1 MHLHMNYQCLNNK
14 NFQFNEFSLESI
26 SVQDIESIRN
36 WRNAQLDVLRQDK
49 IITYE
54 EQIKYFNDHIWP
66 ETIKN
71 EPRNI
76 LFSFFRNDDLIGYGG
91 LVHISWK
98 DLRAEISFLINPN
111 HLSDKDYQLFFSS
124 YLTLI
129 KTVAFDDL
137 KFNRLFTETF
147 NIRQFHISILES
159 NGFIREGVLKDHVII
174 NDKYVDS
181 IFHGCLNK

>member
-1 MHLHMNYQCLNNK
+1 MEYKCLNNK
-14 NFQFNEFSLESI
+14 YFQFNEFSLKSI
-26 SVQDIESIRN
+26 RVEDIESIRK

-54 EQIKYFNDHIWP
+54 EQIKYFNDHILP
-66 ETIKN
+66 EKIKN

-76 LFSFFRNDDLIGYGG
+76 LFSFFRNDVLIGYGG

-98 DLRAEISFLINPN
+98 DLRAEISFLLNPN
-111 HLSDKDYQLFFSS
+111 YLSEVDYPLFFSS

-129 KTVAFDDL
+129 KSIAFDDL

-159 NGFIREGVLKDHVII
+159 NGFIKEGILKDHVII
-174 NDKYVDS
+174 NGKHVDS

>member
-1 MHLHMNYQCLNNK
+1 MKYQSLNNK
-14 NFQFNEFSLESI
+14 NFEFNEFSLESI
-26 SVQDIESIRN
+26 RIEDIESIRN

-49 IITYE
+49 IITKE

-98 DLRAEISFLINPN
+98 DLRAEISFLINPDN
-111 HLSDKDYQLFFSS
+111 LSDKDYCLFFSS

-129 KTVAFDDL
+129 KAVAFDYL

-147 NIRQFHISILES
+147 NIRQFHISTLES
-159 NGFIREGVLKDHVII
+159 NGFIREGVLKEHVII
-174 NDKYVDS
+174 NGKYVDS

>member
-1 MHLHMNYQCLNNK
+1 MNYKCLTNN
-14 NFQFNEFSLESI
+14 NFNFNEFSLESI
-26 SVQDIESIRN
+26 RAVDIESIRN

-49 IITYE
+49 IITKE

-98 DLRAEISFLINPN
+98 DLRAEISFLINPEN
-111 HLSDKDYQLFFSS
+111 LSDEDYCLFFSS
-124 YLTLI
+124 FLTLI
-129 KTVAFDDL
+129 KSVAFDYL

-159 NGFIREGVLKDHVII
+159 NGFIREGVLKEHVII
-174 NDKYVDS
+174 NGKYVDS

>member
-1 MHLHMNYQCLNNK
+1 MEYKCLNNK
-14 NFQFNEFSLESI
+14 NFQFNEFSLKSI
-26 SVQDIESIRN
+26 RVEDIESIRK

-54 EQIKYFNDHIWP
+54 EQIKYFNDHILP
-66 ETIKN
+66 EKIKN

-76 LFSFFRNDDLIGYGG
+76 LFSFFRNDVLIGYGG

-98 DLRAEISFLINPN
+98 DLRAEISFLLNPN
-111 HLSDKDYQLFFSS
+111 YLSEVDYPLFFSS

-129 KTVAFDDL
+129 KSIAFDDL

-159 NGFIREGVLKDHVII
+159 NGFIKEGILKDHVII
-174 NDKYVDS
+174 NGKHVDS
-181 IFHGCLNK
+181 IIHGCLNK

>member
-1 MHLHMNYQCLNNK
+1 MNYKCLKNK
-14 NFQFNEFSLESI
+14 NFHFNKFKLEPI
-26 SVQDIESIRN
+26 RVEDIENIRN
-36 WRNAQLDVLRQDK
+36 WRNSQLDVLRQDK
-49 IITYE
+49 IITEE

-71 EPRNI
+71 EPRQI
-76 LFSFFRNDDLIGYGG
+76 LFSYFRNDDLIGYGG

-98 DLRAEISFLINPN
+98 DLRAEISFLINPDN
-111 HLSDKDYQLFFSS
+111 LSDEDYYLFFSS

-129 KTVAFDDL
+129 KSVAFDDL

-147 NIRQFHISILES
+147 DIRKFHISILES
-159 NGFIREGVLKDHVII
+159 NGFKREGILKEHVII
-174 NDKYVDS
+174 NGKYVDS

>member
-1 MHLHMNYQCLNNK
+1 MNYTCLTNK
-14 NFQFNEFSLESI
+14 RFELNEFALESI
-26 SVQDIESIRN
+26 RTEDIEKIRN

-49 IITYE
+49 IITEE
-54 EQIKYFNDHIWP
+54 EQIKYFKEHIWP

-71 EPRNI
+71 EPRQI
-76 LFSFFRNDDLIGYGG
+76 LFSYFQKDVLIGYGG

-98 DLRAEISFLINPN
+98 DLRAEISFLINPDN
-111 HLSDKDYQLFFSS
+111 SSDEDYYLFFSS

-129 KTVAFDDL
+129 KSVAFDDL

-147 NIRQFHISILES
+147 DIRKFHISILES
-159 NGFIREGVLKDHVII
+159 NGFIREGILKEHVII
-174 NDKYVDS
+174 NDRYVDS

>member
-1 MHLHMNYQCLNNK
+1 MVYSCLKNK
-14 NFQFNEFSLESI
+14 VFHFGEFRLESI
-26 SVQDIESIRN
+26 RAEDIENIRI

-49 IITYE
+49 IITQE
-54 EQIKYFNDHIWP
+54 EQINYFNDYVWP

-76 LFSFFRNDDLIGYGG
+76 LFSYFRNNDLIGYGG

-98 DLRAEISFLINPN
+98 DLRAEISFLLNPIN
-111 HLSDKDYQLFFSS
+111 LLDEEYQLFFST

-129 KTVAFDDL
+129 RSVAFDDL

-147 NIRQFHISILES
+147 DIRRFHISILES
-159 NGFIREGVLKDHVII
+159 NGFIREGILKEHVII
-174 NDKYVDS
+174 NGRYVDS